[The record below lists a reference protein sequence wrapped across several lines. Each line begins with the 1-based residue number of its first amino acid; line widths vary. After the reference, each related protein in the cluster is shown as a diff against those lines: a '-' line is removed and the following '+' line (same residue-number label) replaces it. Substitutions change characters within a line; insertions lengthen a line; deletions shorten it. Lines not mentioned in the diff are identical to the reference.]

1 MKLFLFIFM
10 AAFIIPHAM
19 PKPNSL
25 FGSHEANK
33 PKTLSNT
40 RKYLPPKLKSHTHTI
55 RNVTKFGNITN
66 TTTQHEVIY
75 QSRTWVR
82 HEDKGHQ
89 LNFAPR
95 QNDDHTN
102 GTNGTIVEDPG
113 NPPIATP
120 NQRCGDADQDL
131 QDTCLFLIMPD
142 NLCFHTTCTKTD
154 FDEKY
159 NVCCIF

>member
-1 MKLFLFIFM
+1 M

-25 FGSHEANK
+25 FGAHEANK

-40 RKYLPPKLKSHTHTI
+40 RKYLPPKLKSHTHTT
-55 RNVTKFGNITN
+55 RNVTKFDDITN
-66 TTTQHEVIY
+66 TTIQQEVIY
-75 QSRTWVR
+75 QSRQWVR

-89 LNFAPR
+89 LNVAQNIR

-102 GTNGTIVEDPG
+102 GTNETIVEDPG
-113 NPPIATP
+113 SPTIDTP
-120 NQRCGDADQDL
+120 NQRCVDADQDL
-131 QDTCLFLIMPD
+131 QDTCPYLIMPD
-142 NLCFHTTCTKTD
+142 KLCKHATCTKND
-154 FDEKY
+154 FDHQY